1 MTSRP
6 RGGFARHWPEIAWS
20 FLKLGVTA
28 YGGPAIMGLM
38 QAELQD
44 KRQWVPKERFVG

>member
-6 RGGFARHWPEIAWS
+6 RGGFAPHWQEIAWS

-28 YGGPAIMGLM
+28 YGGPAIIGLM
-38 QAELQD
+38 QAEVQD
-44 KRQWVPKERFVG
+44 KRH